1 MKDWAPEHGLGRQ
14 ERHEHTVESGDQEL
28 SENQGKT
35 FWGLKDEKVD
45 SRWQCGER
53 RFQQRK
59 QHIRMWL
66 KKTEFGKQ

>member
-1 MKDWAPEHGLGRQ
+1 MAWEGKRDMSTPWNLGN
-14 ERHEHTVESGDQEL
+14 QEL

-53 RFQQRK
+53 HFQQRK
-59 QHIRMWL
+59 QRIRMWL
-66 KKTEFGKQ
+66 KKTEEFGKQ